1 MENKKRILNVLI
13 VILILFMIYIGL
25 HLKSIYNQTYSF
37 EYIAVNGP
45 IQQQKLEF
53 SNKERDSY
61 IFSLQTTSKIEKTT
75 SVTIWEE
82 NKFFKNRYNYIES
95 IAPKNEEDNISIDY
109 FQGRDKGYVI
119 VYGYNKP
126 GELIETVEINVD
138 GEIKR
143 EELEAGI
150 FLEIYET
157 ALGSYSLE
165 NIEYKDN

>member
-13 VILILFMIYIGL
+13 VILILFSIYIGL
-25 HLKSIYNQTYSF
+25 RLKSLYDQTYSF

-45 IQQQKLEF
+45 TQQQKFEF
-53 SNKERDSY
+53 LNKERDNY
-61 IFSLQTTSKIEKTT
+61 IFSVQTTSKIEKTT
-75 SVTIWEE
+75 NVTIWEE

-95 IAPKNEEDNISIDY
+95 IMPENEENNILIDY
-109 FQGRDKGYVI
+109 FQGRDKGYVV

-126 GELIETVEINVD
+126 EELIEIVEINVN
-138 GEIKR
+138 GELKR

-157 ALGSYSLE
+157 DGNSYSLE
-165 NIEYKDN
+165 NIKYKDN